1 MAADGAN
8 CKTIGLSTREEEIGH
23 TGRQGGALGLL
34 NSDEGDREGDSF
46 PDNTSNQVRAYISSP
61 KTQKSVLVS
70 CSFCLFGVFCL
81 VGWFGWVFV
90 VFLLFRFLLL
100 LFLFL
105 LLLLFCFFS
114 LMQHRATWEGRMATK
129 EFIRGIACRKVCQ
142 SLSQLMTHVG
152 GFSPL
157 WAAPSLHS

>member
-1 MAADGAN
+1 M
-8 CKTIGLSTREEEIGH
+8 KEI
-23 TGRQGGALGLL
+23 
-34 NSDEGDREGDSF
+34 EKDSF
-46 PDNTSNQVRAYISSP
+46 PDNPSNQVRAYISSP

-70 CSFCLFGVFCL
+70 CSFCLIGVFCL

-90 VFLLFRFLLL
+90 FFLLFCFLLL

-105 LLLLFCFFS
+105 LLFCFVFS

-129 EFIRGIACRKVCQ
+129 EFILGLTCRKVCK